1 MLVLII
7 VYTTSQLTKSFS
19 IFRARTSNKVLH
31 ECILWKSVPDKSV
44 SKVDLQGGKKKKKV
58 LEEKIWSTHLT
69 TLVNIDIQKLLS

>member
-19 IFRARTSNKVLH
+19 IFRARTSNKVQH

-44 SKVDLQGGKKKKKV
+44 SKVDLQRGKKKKSFGRKKYGQ
-58 LEEKIWSTHLT
+58 LI
-69 TLVNIDIQKLLS
+69 